1 MFNFDD
7 LFSHKIMNKK
17 VRGDRVD
24 KKYIIGGVCC
34 IGIIVV
40 VLLFMAMGDQNTAS
54 NSTTSSNDTTTS
66 NAATGTQI
74 QIDYSGSWSG
84 SYSDESGTQSI
95 DGTGSKTINASSS
108 DITTTAVIQKSAGN
122 SKKLTV
128 NIIKDGNVVAT
139 KSTTAE
145 YGVVTVTN

>member
-1 MFNFDD
+1 M
-7 LFSHKIMNKK
+7 
-17 VRGDRVD
+17 D

-66 NAATGTQI
+66 TATGTQI

-108 DITTTAVIQKSAGN
+108 DITTTAVIQKQAGN

-145 YGVVTVTN
+145 YGVVTVTD

>member
-1 MFNFDD
+1 
-7 LFSHKIMNKK
+7 
-17 VRGDRVD
+17 
-24 KKYIIGGVCC
+24 
-34 IGIIVV
+34 
-40 VLLFMAMGDQNTAS
+40 MGDQNTAS

-66 NAATGTQI
+66 TATGTQI

-108 DITTTAVIQKSAGN
+108 DITTTAVIQKQAGN

-145 YGVVTVTN
+145 YGVVTVTD